1 MAEIDIDKMLE
12 KREQMGVTGK
22 KSGNKMNLIYIAYIA
37 AGAAVLITAA
47 VVVLNVLKPNY
58 QEYFPV
64 ENSGVMLF
72 NVSGKSPERWEFLD
86 KKESINGADHAILNR
101 TDTGNNFTV
110 QEYYSAGKTGIIK
123 AYTSENFGEKKP
135 YGMLMLPAKVKKG
148 AEFKAADT
156 AAGPIMGTVSEEE
169 VLITTAGDME
179 TVRVDYKG
187 GRATDKSVWYAKGA
201 GVIKTDDRGKNEQM
215 AIISITK

>member
-22 KSGNKMNLIYIAYIA
+22 KSGNKMNLIYIA

-47 VVVLNVLKPNY
+47 LIVLNVLKPNY
-58 QEYFPV
+58 QAYFPM
-64 ENSGVMLF
+64 ENTGIMLF
-72 NVSGKSPERWEFLD
+72 NVSGKNPERWEFLD
-86 KKESINGADHAILNR
+86 KKESINGAEYSILNR

-110 QEYYSAGKTGIIK
+110 QEYYSAGKTGLIK

-135 YGMLMLPAKVKKG
+135 YGMIMLPPRVKKG

-156 AAGPIMGTVSEEE
+156 AAGPIMGTVAEEE
-169 VLITTAGDME
+169 VIITTAGEME
-179 TVRVDYKG
+179 TIRVDYKG

-201 GVIKTDDRGKNEQM
+201 GVIKADDRGKNEQM
-215 AIISITK
+215 GIISITK

>member
-22 KSGNKMNLIYIAYIA
+22 KSGNKMNLIYIA
-37 AGAAVLITAA
+37 AGAAALAIAA

-64 ENSGVMLF
+64 EKTGIMLF

-86 KKESINGADHAILNR
+86 KKESINGAEYSILNR
-101 TDTGNNFTV
+101 TDTANNFTV

-135 YGMLMLPAKVKKG
+135 YGMIMLPPKVKKG
-148 AEFKAADT
+148 AKFKAADT

-169 VLITTAGDME
+169 TLVTTAGEME

-215 AIISITK
+215 DIISIKK